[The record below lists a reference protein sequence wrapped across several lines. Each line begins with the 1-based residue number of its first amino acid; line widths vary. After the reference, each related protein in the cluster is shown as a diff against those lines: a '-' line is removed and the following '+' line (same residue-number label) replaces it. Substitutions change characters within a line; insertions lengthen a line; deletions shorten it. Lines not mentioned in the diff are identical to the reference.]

1 MKSRFS
7 IFALFVLCCCACAQ
21 QILPPASGPA
31 SEPVTLTIVVQE
43 AARTRTTDEEALR
56 DVNLYLFGRTN
67 HRSAHVYSVSSS
79 ACLEIAP
86 GEYDLYAIGNRHD
99 DMGTL
104 TAAQLLAST
113 ADRRDDSEDLL
124 MSGHRVVAIA
134 SSPEPVVVQVRRHVA
149 KIAYNIRVAD
159 TAPDLDLRS
168 VQLCSVPRS
177 TALFATSAAPSTS
190 AEDFT
195 DGRIVEVPDAA
206 RRNYSGVQY
215 LFENPQ
221 GVVGTIAEQRDK
233 NAANAPACASYL
245 RIRAVRG
252 SRTLD
257 YRIYLGR
264 NNTTDFNVLR
274 NTAQT
279 LDVTI
284 SGDNETDTRVHGY
297 AVTVADDFEDNRL
310 GGYCVLPYNAA
321 LDVCIERKEAAPQ
334 ITGVL
339 EVLTPTDG
347 PFLVDYDPCDP
358 RCDLSLYDQQGTNCY
373 ELVYY
378 PRVVTE
384 ANARL
389 AYEVR
394 MRDSYGFEN
403 RYRFGHRFA
412 NEICVAPGVGRVSAA
427 GALHVE
433 ESAEGGLRAA
443 CYENGCAF
451 TAHDSEGFDF
461 AGWYADAACTE
472 LLSSSPTYTHRP
484 RSPHDE
490 IYTRYEAR
498 RVHILTDI
506 YTVHFE
512 CDGAIEVDQ
521 DEESFLVPCGAK
533 CRICSQKPA
542 LLTGWYDAF
551 DKSSRRLISAEKQYT
566 FIASEDRIVAP
577 DYTEGA
583 DLSAAGTANCYI
595 APEHGTAY
603 MFDATTQGN
612 GCATTGIAPQPLRGG
627 VSARLIWQTGSVP
640 EAVVREIG
648 YDGRRI
654 SFRTGPEYG
663 NALIGLFDRNGVCIW
678 SWHIWATDADLV
690 RTSRLYSTGARFMGR
705 NLGAETEDWQDHRF
719 RGMYY
724 EWGRKDPFPYPAAQ
738 SGSAMTAV
746 HCGEGF
752 SFTTCHP
759 RSDEQIT
766 PAWAAAH
773 PTTFIAGVENASGT
787 PAYSTSW
794 LAQPSPN
801 LWGNASTGY
810 TYSPQSAKSIYDPC
824 PPGWKLPGPEAWDLD
839 IFKGREAVSGYGW
852 YMIYDSIGNSIY
864 HPYVGE
870 LSAGASG
877 DASFSYTTL
886 WGHLW
891 TNAPGLKNPMSALVD
906 APCATGIDILSSGV
920 AQQSVRKAQAV
931 AYPVRCIKE

>member
-43 AARTRTTDEEALR
+43 AVRTRTTDEEVLR

-113 ADRRDDSEDLL
+113 VDRRDDSEDLL

-168 VQLCSVPRS
+168 VQLCSVPRC

-257 YRIYLGR
+257 YRIYLGC

-347 PFLVDYDPCDP
+347 PFLVDFEEGNPYFALPF
-358 RCDLSLYDQQGTNCY
+358 YYQQGSNYY

-378 PRVVTE
+378 PKVVTE

-394 MRDSYGFEN
+394 VHDSYGFEN
-403 RYRFGHRFA
+403 RHRFEHRFA
-412 NEICVAPGVGRVSAA
+412 NEIYVVPGVGPVSVT
-427 GALHVE
+427 GALHAE
-433 ESAEGGLRAA
+433 ENAKGGLRAA
-443 CYENGCAF
+443 CYEKGCTF
-451 TAHDSEGFDF
+451 TAHAMQGFTF

-472 LLSSSPTYTHRP
+472 PLSSSATYTHRP
-484 RSPHDE
+484 RSPYDQL
-490 IYTRYEAR
+490 YTRYEADK
-498 RVHILTDI
+498 VHIQTDI
-506 YTVHFE
+506 YTVDFD
-512 CDGAIEVDQ
+512 CDGDIEVDQ

-533 CRICSQKPA
+533 CRIRSQKPA

-551 DKSSRRLISAEKQYT
+551 DKSRRRLISAEKQYT

-603 MFDATTQGN
+603 TFDATTQGN

-640 EAVVREIG
+640 DAVVREIG

-654 SFRTGPEYG
+654 SFKTGAEYG
-663 NALIGLFDRNGVCIW
+663 NAVIGLFDRNDVCLW
-678 SWHIWATDADLV
+678 SWHIWATDCNLV
-690 RTSRLYSTGARFMGR
+690 GMSLSYSTGAQFMCR
-705 NLGAETEDWQDHRF
+705 NLGAETEDWQDPRY
-719 RGMYY
+719 RGLYY

-738 SGSAMTAV
+738 SGSAMTKV
-746 HCGEGF
+746 HYGEGF
-752 SFTTCHP
+752 SLRTYRP
-759 RSDEQIT
+759 RSDERIT
-766 PAWAAAH
+766 PAWATAH
-773 PTTFIAGVENASGT
+773 PTTFIAGVENVSGT
-787 PAYSTSW
+787 PAYSSSW
-794 LAQPSPN
+794 LTQPSAN
-801 LWGNASTGY
+801 LWGNASTGF
-810 TYSPQSAKSIYDPC
+810 YSTESAKSIYDPC
-824 PPGWKLPGPEAWDLD
+824 PPGWKLPDPEAWDLS
-839 IFKGREAVSGYGW
+839 IFRGREETPGYGW
-852 YMIYDSIGNSIY
+852 FMVYDGPGNSIY
-864 HPYVGE
+864 HPYVGV
-870 LSAGASG
+870 LSAELNGN
-877 DASFSYTTL
+877 ASFSYTTS

-906 APCATGIDILSSGV
+906 AQCATGIDILSSGV